1 MAQLSCKAKK
11 WICKWLPIVFG
22 CHCRPDRSFYYK
34 GAQFPLCARCTGE
47 LAGILLAAVTW
58 AAAHPGAVGAA
69 LLMVPLVTDGV
80 IQLCTAYE
88 STNRRR
94 LWTGI
99 LFGYAL
105 TDLFL
110 LSTQWAL
117 RWGYSVGL
125 EMRGL

>member
-1 MAQLSCKAKK
+1 MTFLCSIFKVAPTRQDHKA
-11 WICKWLPIVFG
+11 LALQE
-22 CHCRPDRSFYYK
+22 
-34 GAQFPLCARCTGE
+34 AQFPLCARCTGE
-47 LAGILLAAVTW
+47 LAGILLAAFTW
-58 AAAHPGAVGAA
+58 WAAHPGAVWAA
-69 LLMVPLVTDGV
+69 LLMVPLVADGV

-88 STNRRR
+88 SRNRRR

-117 RWGYSVGL
+117 QWGYSVGL